1 MAPKT
6 PLEAGETVVKEAR
19 ANLQRGIESVGG
31 HVYLTNRQLLFE
43 SHRFNVQRGPTRIPL
58 ANLTEVR
65 KTWTRFLGAIPIVPN
80 SIAVRTTG
88 DEVYRVVVGK
98 RDDWIEAINAQRG
111 AAA

>member
-19 ANLQRGIESVGG
+19 
-31 HVYLTNRQLLFE
+31 
-43 SHRFNVQRGPTRIPL
+43 PTRIPL

-80 SIAVRTTG
+80 SIAVRTID

-98 RDDWIEAINAQRG
+98 RDDWIEAIDAQRG